1 MGGHQQELVDCYV
14 AFYFDALAPYSAVPK
29 EELHL
34 RCVGI
39 IGAAEAISRD
49 MIRGRV
55 DEATAAASLASLIV
69 NWISAA

>member
-1 MGGHQQELVDCYV
+1 
-14 AFYFDALAPYSAVPK
+14 VPK

-39 IGAAEAISRD
+39 IGAADAISRD

-69 NWISAA
+69 NWVSAA